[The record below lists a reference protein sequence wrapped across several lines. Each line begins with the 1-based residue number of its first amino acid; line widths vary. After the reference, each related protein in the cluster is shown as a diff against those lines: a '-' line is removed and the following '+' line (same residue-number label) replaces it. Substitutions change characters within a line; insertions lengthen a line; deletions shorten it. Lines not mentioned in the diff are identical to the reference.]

1 MGGPWGTSAH
11 PVYGGHRAGGLGG
24 RAGCRAPPSRGG
36 SPQSRGK
43 AAPLLGGAA
52 PLPGQPWR
60 KDGFE
65 VGHGVSSG
73 SQQDSVC
80 VWTPLT
86 HVLAPSTSLSFS
98 FLFVF
103 SVFVGE
109 FLQVVFGA
117 DVSERPVMCSGKR
130 SFRAWQWAGRC
141 GVTRPPGGGRGGRDQ
156 GPQIAGGPGPAPE
169 TPFGGRRAC
178 ALTPQ
183 FCPGRWAMAG
193 AQWSLT
199 PYQSC

>member
-1 MGGPWGTSAH
+1 MVPGGPLPSPSKGGIGSGAWG
-11 PVYGGHRAGGLGG
+11 AGPA
-24 RAGCRAPPSRGG
+24 AGPPPSRGG

-65 VGHGVSSG
+65 VGRGVSSG

-141 GVTRPPGGGRGGRDQ
+141 GVTRPPGGGRGGRDW
-156 GPQIAGGPGPAPE
+156 GSRIAGGPGPAPE

-178 ALTPQ
+178 ALPPQ

-199 PYQSC
+199 PCQSC